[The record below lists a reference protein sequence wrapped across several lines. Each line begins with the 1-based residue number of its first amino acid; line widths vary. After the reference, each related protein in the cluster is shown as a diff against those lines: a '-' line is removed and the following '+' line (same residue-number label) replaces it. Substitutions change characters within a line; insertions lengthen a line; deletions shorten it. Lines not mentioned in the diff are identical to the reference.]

1 MNKTSKSE
9 VYSWRLSSRLK
20 RQLEQV
26 ARDEKT
32 TVSAVLERIACDWLN
47 ERRPSRQDEEQRRL
61 RKQLFNAIEKI
72 SAEEIPG
79 AHIGSATNE
88 RVREVMGETLMKKYH
103 KSHRR
108 APRRS
113 A

>member
-1 MNKTSKSE
+1 MNKMSKSE

-20 RQLEQV
+20 RQLEEA

-32 TVSAVLERIACDWLN
+32 SVSAVLDRIARDWLKG
-47 ERRPSRQDEEQRRL
+47 RRTDRDDEEQRRL
-61 RKQLFNAIEKI
+61 RKQLFKTIDRI
-72 SAEEIPG
+72 SAEKIPG

-88 RVREVMGETLMKKYH
+88 RIREVMGDALMKKYRE
-103 KSHRR
+103 SRRR

-113 A
+113 D